1 MEEKELEF
9 AKCKGIDNYKD
20 FTKQIQKLKEDNQN
34 LEEENK
40 EESLLFDEA
49 FEILNKELDFNPGML

>member
-20 FTKQIQKLKEDNQN
+20 FTKQIEKLNTQN
-34 LEEENK
+34 TKEENQ
-40 EESLLFDEA
+40 EIDQLFDEA
-49 FEILNKELDFNPGML
+49 FELLNKELDFNPGML